1 MVYLSITG
9 FFPDEKQ
16 DNSLQYQFDIEGDQL
31 NQDVAQL
38 TESKPL
44 EELQPGELE
53 LTKSQVAQL
62 STLLNINLRN
72 DLEYFIGLRTRP

>member
-1 MVYLSITG
+1 MFYLSITG
-9 FFPDEKQ
+9 FFPDDKQ
-16 DNSLQYQFDIEGDQL
+16 DESLQYQFDIEGDQL

-53 LTKSQVAQL
+53 LTKIQVAQL
-62 STLLNINLRN
+62 STLLKINLRN
-72 DLEYFIGLRTRP
+72 DLEYFIGLRSRP

>member
-1 MVYLSITG
+1 MAYLSITG

-16 DNSLQYQFDIEGDQL
+16 DDSLQYQFDIEGDQL

-44 EELQPGELE
+44 EELLPGEFE
-53 LTKSQVAQL
+53 LTRSQVAQL
-62 STLLNINLRN
+62 STLLNIELRN
-72 DLEYFIGLRTRP
+72 DLEYFIGLRTQP

>member
-9 FFPDEKQ
+9 FFTDDKQ
-16 DNSLQYQFDIEGDQL
+16 DDSLQYQFDIEGDQL

-62 STLLNINLRN
+62 STLLKINLRN
-72 DLEYFIGLRTRP
+72 DLEYFIGLRSRP

>member
-9 FFPDEKQ
+9 FFPDDKQ
-16 DNSLQYQFDIEGDQL
+16 DDSLQYQFDIEGDQL

-53 LTKSQVAQL
+53 LTKIQVAQL
-62 STLLNINLRN
+62 STLLKINLRN
-72 DLEYFIGLRTRP
+72 DLEYFIGLRSRP

>member
-1 MVYLSITG
+1 MFYLSITG
-9 FFPDEKQ
+9 FYPDQKQ
-16 DNSLQYQFDIEGDQL
+16 DGSLQHQFDIEGDQL